1 MTGSLETVDLYDVAT
16 WQLVWRGLAS
26 KQLDMKI
33 KK

>member
-1 MTGSLETVDLYDVAT
+1 MTGSLETVDLDVAT

-33 KK
+33 KQ